1 MNATEL
7 AELLN
12 DLPDQMIV
20 SAYKHP
26 RRGRAPAHADCAS
39 APAKR
44 SGSHIA
50 ASHRTAAVPRRT
62 VGAILAACLL
72 FAVGFGA
79 VMLHGKQNDL
89 IPQNSQVDS
98 LLEEVTAAATS
109 AQITTAKPVTVTT
122 LRTEPAD
129 TTMRKAA
136 TEQAVTNVTSSESA
150 SPVADNQ
157 TFMRTTSSAKTVI
170 SSETS
175 TTAAMTEVTTKT
187 VPSVDPD
194 QLSAKAEEK
203 VRQQIRSGETL
214 IPVHLTYYEHTAG
227 LSDQAKEAGRK
238 YAETLDPNLYSEEEI
253 SLMEWDYYME
263 TQEKLYRTAKEEQ
276 ISAILSAIG
285 ADRENAICFPY
296 YPRIFCTLTPE
307 QILLADKN
315 ENVRSIVLGYAW
327 KDPEGFTIPDDEIT
341 DPDTIRA
348 MYTAL
353 FEENA
358 LDARCAENITLP
370 NGQIQLVIEWNTK
383 ADIPCSFIILDFAA
397 KYHIDRYAYKIV
409 ALTDGQRN
417 EPIDAEMHT

>member
-1 MNATEL
+1 MNGFDL
-7 AELLN
+7 AALLN
-12 DLPDQMIV
+12 GLPDEMIV
-20 SAYKHP
+20 SANTNTY
-26 RRGRAPAHADCAS
+26 AS
-39 APAKR
+39 AEAIAEPSAAKALAGQQEIR
-44 SGSHIA
+44 ELSAPYKRHIPYAFSGMIA
-50 ASHRTAAVPRRT
+50 
-62 VGAILAACLL
+62 AACLL

-79 VMLHGKQNDL
+79 LMLHGKQNDL

-98 LLEEVTAAATS
+98 LLEEVTAATTS
-109 AQITTAKPVTVTT
+109 AQATTAKPVTVTT

-129 TTMRKAA
+129 TTTRKAA
-136 TEQAVTNVTSSESA
+136 TEQAVTKVTSSESA
-150 SPVADNQ
+150 SPAADNQ
-157 TFMRTTSSAKTVI
+157 TSMRTTSSAKAVI

-175 TTAAMTEVTTKT
+175 TTAAMTAVTTKT

-203 VRQQIRSGETL
+203 VKQQIRSGETL
-214 IPVHLTYYEHTAG
+214 IPVHLIYYEHIAG

-285 ADRENAICFPY
+285 ADPENAICFPY
-296 YPRIFCTLTPE
+296 YPRIFCILTPE

-341 DPDTIRA
+341 DPDTVRA

-353 FEENA
+353 FEENN

-383 ADIPCSFIILDFAA
+383 ADIPCGLIIQDFAA

-409 ALTDGQRN
+409 ALTDGKRN
-417 EPIDAEMHT
+417 EASDV

>member
-1 MNATEL
+1 MNAS
-7 AELLN
+7 AFSDLLGK
-12 DLPDQMIV
+12 LPDDMLADAFPNARRFQQ
-20 SAYKHP
+20 AADETADHP
-26 RRGRAPAHADCAS
+26 KKANVLQKNTKPVTSSIFAP
-39 APAKR
+39 R
-44 SGSHIA
+44 WTIA
-50 ASHRTAAVPRRT
+50 AA
-62 VGAILAACLL
+62 LAACLL

-79 VMLHGKQNDL
+79 LMLHGKQNDL

-98 LLEEVTAAATS
+98 LLEEVTAATTS
-109 AQITTAKPVTVTT
+109 AQTTTAKPVTVTT

-129 TTMRKAA
+129 TTTRKVV
-136 TEQAVTNVTSSESA
+136 TEQSVTKVTLSEAASS
-150 SPVADNQ
+150 VADNQ
-157 TFMRTTSSAKTVI
+157 TSVRSTSSAKAVI

-175 TTAAMTEVTTKT
+175 TTAAMTAVTTKA
-187 VPSVDPD
+187 VPSVDPN

-203 VRQQIRSGETL
+203 VKQQIRSGETL

-285 ADRENAICFPY
+285 ADPENAICFPY
-296 YPRIFCTLTPE
+296 YPRIFCILTPE

-341 DPDTIRA
+341 DPDTVRA

-353 FEENA
+353 FEEND
-358 LDARCAENITLP
+358 LDARCAENITVP

-383 ADIPCSFIILDFAA
+383 ADIPCSFIIQDFAA

-409 ALTDGQRN
+409 ALTDGKRN
-417 EPIDAEMHT
+417 EASDV